1 MPLLIISMSN
11 NTHSGVPEGH
21 ASVVQTTSPTAHV
34 PVVECGHCTICSDG
48 VIDSVVYRCGHMCMC
63 MACGL
68 ELKAKGLKC
77 PICRAPITDVIRAYA
92 SML

>member
-1 MPLLIISMSN
+1 MI
-11 NTHSGVPEGH
+11 TVSGIYFAGQDVPFG
-21 ASVVQTTSPTAHV
+21 SPPSSTQSDGARV
-34 PVVECGHCTICSDG
+34 IEAGHCVICSDG
-48 VIDSVVYRCGHMCMC
+48 VIDSVVYRCGHMCVC

-68 ELKAKGLKC
+68 ELKAQRLKC